1 MATTAK
7 KKTTQKK
14 STTKKHKP
22 AKKADTVKVKKVGAG
37 EFRSAISLIRDGVRN
52 GEDVQTIEQRVAKA
66 FPKYLQRR
74 VKIDY
79 NWHIK
84 HPEFLDVGQKKR
96 KTA

>member
-37 EFRSAISLIRDGVRN
+37 EFRSAISLIR
-52 GEDVQTIEQRVAKA
+52 EQRVAKA